1 MSEHG
6 QAPLHQTYH
15 VNERN
20 LAARRAYIGL
30 DAKRQKTLAKRA
42 AWAKRAA
49 KPIAEE
55 LTRHHFEFPQTRRY
69 LSGYVARKGIALDDL
84 KAGWAVAQATHFEQ
98 IFSHAAEPGAFG
110 VAYFEQL
117 LAVGKLHNAIDLP
130 LKWYLGTYPLFL
142 RIAAKHLKRRYPHRP
157 FMRAQVLEALECVF
171 NYDVQAIT
179 DAFYYDTFAAIG
191 IDLARLRVENPDE
204 DLSDRGKQLKE
215 SVRNA
220 LEALGLSVDEL
231 RDAADRMAS
240 GSSQVDNA
248 VGEISGAVSGVA
260 DGAERQVKMVADV
273 RTAAAET
280 SEAAVDARTLAEQ
293 GVGAARRASEAMQA
307 VSESSAAV
315 GEAMDQLAARSEQI
329 GGIVETITTIAGQT
343 NLLAL
348 NAAIEAARAGEQGR
362 GFSVVAEEVRKLAE
376 ESQHAAASI
385 ADLIGE
391 IQEETRRAVEIV
403 TDGRRRS
410 EEGVAVTDEARTA
423 FVSIGDSIGH
433 VSRQIAEIAK
443 AIDEVATVAEES
455 SASTQEVAASTQ
467 QTTAAIREIAASADT
482 LAGTAG
488 RLEELVDLF
497 KLG

>member
-6 QAPLHQTYH
+6 RATLHQTYH

-20 LAARRAYIGL
+20 LAARRAFIGL
-30 DAKRQKTLAKRA
+30 DAKRLRTLAKRA
-42 AWAKRAA
+42 RWARRAA

-55 LTRHHFEFPQTRRY
+55 LTRHHFDFPETRRY
-69 LSGYVARKGIALDDL
+69 LSDYVARKGIALADL
-84 KAGWAVAQATHFEQ
+84 EAGWAVAQATHFEQ
-98 IFSHAAEPGAFG
+98 IFSHAGEPDAFG

-130 LKWYLGTYPLFL
+130 LKWYLGTYPRFV
-142 RIAAKHLKRRYPHRP
+142 RIAEKHLKRRYPHRP
-157 FMRAQVLEALECVF
+157 FLRARVLEALQCVF
-171 NYDVQAIT
+171 NYDMQAIV

-220 LEALGLSVDEL
+220 LEALGHSVDDL
-231 RDAADRMAS
+231 RTAADRLAS

-248 VGEISGAVSGVA
+248 VHQISGAVSGVA

-280 SEAAVDARTLAEQ
+280 TDAAVGARALAEQ
-293 GVGAARRASEAMQA
+293 GVDAAQRASRAMQA
-307 VSESSAAV
+307 VSESSTAV
-315 GEAMDQLAARSEQI
+315 SEAMDQLAARSEQI
-329 GGIVETITTIAGQT
+329 GGIVETITAIAGQT

-376 ESQHAAASI
+376 ESQQAAATI
-385 ADLIGE
+385 AELIGE
-391 IQEETRRAVEIV
+391 IQDETHRAVGLV

-433 VSRQIAEIAK
+433 VSTQIGGIAT
-443 AIDEVATVAEES
+443 AIGDVATVAEES

-467 QTTAAIREIAASADT
+467 ETTASIREIAASADT
-482 LAGTAG
+482 LAATAG